1 MATDAMEAM
10 TPAIALM
17 MEIHK
22 MMQARVKKVAL
33 PAPKLPP
40 TREYHEN
47 FKIPES
53 WEAQR
58 AAKKRITEEKRKRH
72 TRKGFHAWTD
82 EERKE
87 LIAAREAGKSWTE
100 IADAYGVTV
109 VAAQTQMWR
118 GRKAG
123 L

>member
-1 MATDAMEAM
+1 
-10 TPAIALM
+10 
-17 MEIHK
+17 
-22 MMQARVKKVAL
+22 MQARVKKVAL
-33 PAPKLPP
+33 PEPKLQP
-40 TREYHEN
+40 TREYHEE

-58 AAKKRITEEKRKRH
+58 AAKKRIEEEKRKKH

-82 EERKE
+82 AERKE
-87 LIAAREAGKSWTE
+87 LIEAREAGKSWTE

-109 VAAQTQMWR
+109 TAAQTQMWR

>member
-1 MATDAMEAM
+1 
-10 TPAIALM
+10 M

-22 MMQARVKKVAL
+22 VMQARVKKVAL
-33 PAPKLPP
+33 PEPKLPP
-40 TREYHEN
+40 TYEYRGSP
-47 FKIPES
+47 KQPES

-58 AAKKRITEEKRKRH
+58 AARKRIAEAKRKKH

-82 EERKE
+82 AERKE
-87 LIAAREAGKSWTE
+87 LIAAREVGKSWTE
-100 IADAYGVTV
+100 IAAEYGVTV
-109 VAAQTQMWR
+109 TAAQTQMWR

>member
-1 MATDAMEAM
+1 
-10 TPAIALM
+10 
-17 MEIHK
+17 
-22 MMQARVKKVAL
+22 MQAKVKKVAL

-40 TREYHEN
+40 THEYRESP
-47 FKIPES
+47 KLPES

-58 AAKKRITEEKRKRH
+58 AAKERLAEEKRRKH
-72 TRKGFHAWTD
+72 ARKGFHAWTD
-82 EERKE
+82 AERKE
-87 LIAAREAGKSWTE
+87 LIEAREAGKSWTE

-109 VAAQTQMWR
+109 TAAQTQMWR

>member
-1 MATDAMEAM
+1 MK
-10 TPAIALM
+10 AL
-17 MEIHK
+17 
-22 MMQARVKKVAL
+22 VKSITL
-33 PAPKLPP
+33 PATQLPP
-40 TREYHEN
+40 TRTYREGQ
-47 FKIPES
+47 KTPEG
-53 WEAQR
+53 WEEQR
-58 AAKKRITEEKRKRH
+58 AAQKRLAEEKRRKH

-82 EERKE
+82 AERKE

>member
-1 MATDAMEAM
+1 
-10 TPAIALM
+10 
-17 MEIHK
+17 
-22 MMQARVKKVAL
+22 MQARVKKVAL

-58 AAKKRITEEKRKRH
+58 AAKKRIAEEKRKRH

>member
-1 MATDAMEAM
+1 
-10 TPAIALM
+10 
-17 MEIHK
+17 
-22 MMQARVKKVAL
+22 MQARVKKVAL
-33 PAPKLPP
+33 PAPKLQP

-47 FKIPES
+47 CKIPES

-58 AAKKRITEEKRKRH
+58 AAKKRIEEAKRRKH

-109 VAAQTQMWR
+109 TAAQTQMWR

>member
-1 MATDAMEAM
+1 
-10 TPAIALM
+10 
-17 MEIHK
+17 
-22 MMQARVKKVAL
+22 MQARVKKVAL

-40 TREYHEN
+40 THEYMESP
-47 FKIPES
+47 KLPES

-58 AAKKRITEEKRKRH
+58 AAKKRIAEEKRRRH

-82 EERKE
+82 AERKE

>member
-1 MATDAMEAM
+1 MK
-10 TPAIALM
+10 AL
-17 MEIHK
+17 
-22 MMQARVKKVAL
+22 VKHIAL
-33 PAPKLPP
+33 PATQLPP
-40 TREYHEN
+40 TREYHEE

-58 AAKKRITEEKRKRH
+58 AAKKKIEEEKRKKH

-82 EERKE
+82 AERKE